1 VTSKPANLVI
11 VVTGSIA
18 AYKACE
24 VVSDLVQRGHRVRVV
39 MSEAA
44 LRFVGATTF
53 EGLTGETVLSDL
65 FAPGTALEHIRLGR
79 WADAILVCP
88 ATAQT
93 INRMAAGLADDLP
106 GALFLAHDR
115 TKPFLFAPAMNPRM
129 WSHPATVA
137 AVARLASWGAI
148 ILPAADGR
156 TACGEIGEG
165 RLAEPA
171 AIVAG
176 LEAALARP
184 AHKLKVLVTS
194 GGTAE
199 PVDGVRVLTNAST
212 GETGAGIADHFTR
225 SGHDVVLVRARSSAA
240 PEAPCREELFT
251 RFDDLAAA
259 LARLLR
265 SESFDAVIHAA
276 AVGDFAV
283 ESALVDGVPHPAG
296 AAKLASTAATVLRLR
311 PQPKLVDGLRGFSR
325 NQDMRLVA
333 FKLTCGADEAGRRE
347 AVASLFDHTRPDYVV
362 HNDLDSRDEATGA
375 FPADIYGP
383 AGRLAAHCPTR
394 ADLAAA
400 LERILASVAATN

>member
-1 VTSKPANLVI
+1 MTPKPANLVVI
-11 VVTGSIA
+11 VTGSIA

-24 VVSDLVQRGHRVRVV
+24 VVSDLVQRGHRLRVV
-39 MSEAA
+39 MTEAA

-53 EGLTGETVLSDL
+53 EGLTGEPVLSDL

-93 INRMAAGLADDLP
+93 MNRMAAGLADDLP

-115 TKPFLFAPAMNPRM
+115 TKPFLFAPAMNPLM

-137 AVARLASWGAI
+137 SVARLASWGAI
-148 ILPAADGR
+148 VLPAAEGR

-176 LEAALARP
+176 VEAALAQP
-184 AHKLKVLVTS
+184 ARRLKVLITS

-212 GETGAGIADHFTR
+212 GETGAQIADHFTR
-225 SGHDVVLVRARSSAA
+225 SGHEVVLVRARNSAA
-240 PEAPCREELFT
+240 PAAPCREEPFT
-251 RFDDLAAA
+251 NFNDLSEA

-265 SESFDAVIHAA
+265 TESFDAVIHAA

-283 ESALVDGVPHPAG
+283 ESASVNGVAHPAG
-296 AAKLASTAATVLRLR
+296 TAKLGSSAAPVLHLR
-311 PQPKLVDGLRGFSR
+311 IQPKLVNSLKNMSR
-325 NQDMRLVA
+325 NPDMRLVA
-333 FKLTCGADEAGRRE
+333 FKLTCGADETGRRA
-347 AVASLFDHTRPDYVV
+347 AVASLFDNTHADFIV
-362 HNDLDSRDEATGA
+362 HNDLDSRGETSGA

-383 AGRLAAHCPTR
+383 AGSLAAHCPTR
-394 ADLAAA
+394 PELAAT
-400 LERILASVAATN
+400 LERILAAPANN